1 VLMKINLDGRY
12 SSLKPLVEAPAT
24 AFRGAQNN
32 GQGFSKLLSAISPYN
47 TEPSVNTDKSLA
59 FLPSPRGDSVD
70 LRARLSIS
78 QPELRAPLSLPAELE
93 TPVWG
98 DKNTVQGVVNETP
111 QSVKRPTIVGARR
124 ISHSMLDA
132 SQPRSSRIETIKPVV
147 HETGQRYGID
157 PALGMAVIS
166 AESDFKADAVSR
178 DGHYS
183 KGLFQLLD
191 STGQE
196 RLQLL
201 GLKQDYNP
209 FDPELN
215 IELGINYL
223 SHLHGIFSSPTPLNN
238 NFTTHQAAN
247 SASLEKLAV
256 AAFNAGQGRVA
267 SAQARAEQAG
277 LDPAEYDQVEGF
289 LPDITKGYVRKVMA
303 ARGTF

>member
-1 VLMKINLDGRY
+1 MKINLDGRF
-12 SSLKPLVEAPAT
+12 SSLRPIVEAPAT
-24 AFRGAQNN
+24 AVRAEQNN
-32 GQGFSKLLSAISPYN
+32 GQGFSKLLSGISPYN
-47 TEPSVNTDKSLA
+47 LETTVTTDKSSSSQQA
-59 FLPSPRGDSVD
+59 TTGDSVD

-78 QPELRAPLSLPAELE
+78 QPELRAPLSLPAGLE

-98 DKNTVQGVVNETP
+98 DTRTVQGVVNETP
-111 QSVKRPTIVGARR
+111 QSVKRPTILAARR

-132 SQPRSSRIETIKPVV
+132 AQPRSSRIETIKPVV

-277 LDPAEYDQVEGF
+277 LDPSQYDHVEGF
-289 LPDITKGYVRKVMA
+289 LPDITKSYVRKVMA
-303 ARGTF
+303 ARSAF